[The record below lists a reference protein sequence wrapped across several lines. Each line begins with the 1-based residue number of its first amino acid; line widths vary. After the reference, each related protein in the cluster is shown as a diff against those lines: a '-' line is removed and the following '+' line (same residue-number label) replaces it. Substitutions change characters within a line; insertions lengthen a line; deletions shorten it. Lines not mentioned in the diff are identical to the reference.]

1 MPSIPSSADIE
12 LAERVTAAGWPTSSD
27 QVRELR
33 ERRIIPPSRIA
44 RLGRGRGTK
53 TTYPPGALAVL
64 LAIRQA
70 TADEPAK
77 QHRHRAIVLAWVR
90 GAEVPDEALRPA
102 LLRMLVEANRMAAN
116 ALVPPG
122 HRVHRAAQDAQ
133 RQAALKALATI
144 QLGRGAPT
152 RDGLLAVA
160 DTFAPFFGALLDRLA
175 EDCGGAGL
183 PSPTEYEALAL
194 VTSRLNH
201 VMDHEPEVVRN
212 RLMSVLVPAA
222 EVNENQA
229 AAEVNKDQE
238 VTDLSGAAIRAGIGD
253 RAHPGKPR
261 DELDA
266 ARDQARRVLGLPRA
280 RASGTAPTA
289 QDRTAVALTLGAIAG
304 VPSPRFSQRGDALAR
319 SAQVEHHGR
328 VTRALPK

>member
-1 MPSIPSSADIE
+1 VPSIPTSADIE
-12 LAERVTAAGWPTSSD
+12 LAERATAAGWPTSSD

-53 TTYPPGALAVL
+53 TTYPSGALAVL

-90 GAEVPDEALRPA
+90 GAKVPDEALRPA
-102 LLRMLVEANRMAAN
+102 LLRMLAEANRMAMSVA
-116 ALVPPG
+116 VPAG
-122 HRVHRAAQDAQ
+122 ERAHRRTQDTQ
-133 RQAALKALATI
+133 RQAALEALATI

-152 RDGLLAVA
+152 RDGLAAVA
-160 DTFAPFFGALLDRLA
+160 DTFAPFFGALLDRLG
-175 EDCGGAGL
+175 EDCGAGP
-183 PSPTEYEALAL
+183 PSSTEYEALAL
-194 VTSRLNH
+194 VASRLGHVINH
-201 VMDHEPEVVRN
+201 SRDALAPKVAGD
-212 RLMSVLVPAA
+212 RLMRMLDPEPVGH
-222 EVNENQA
+222 EVRAVESQA
-229 AAEVNKDQE
+229 AA
-238 VTDLSGAAIRAGIGD
+238 DLSGAAIRAAIG
-253 RAHPGKPR
+253 GKPR

-266 ARDQARRVLGLPRA
+266 ARDKARRVLRLPRV
-280 RASGTAPTA
+280 RANGTAPTA

-328 VTRALPK
+328 VTRGLPK